1 MVRMGIAKLNVG
13 TDFFRAYNQAI
24 YDFQKEFGTDAEITD
39 LMRAARE
46 AVEKVALHK
55 LSILSKFRR

>member
-1 MVRMGIAKLNVG
+1 M
-13 TDFFRAYNQAI
+13 I